1 MLNFKQK
8 NGNKSYKYYIK
19 QNRFDKIISYPKI
32 ITIKTKKYIK
42 IVNIS

>member
-8 NGNKSYKYYIK
+8 NGNKSYKYQRK
-19 QNRFDKIISYPKI
+19 QNRFDKIISNPKI

-42 IVNIS
+42 TTNIS